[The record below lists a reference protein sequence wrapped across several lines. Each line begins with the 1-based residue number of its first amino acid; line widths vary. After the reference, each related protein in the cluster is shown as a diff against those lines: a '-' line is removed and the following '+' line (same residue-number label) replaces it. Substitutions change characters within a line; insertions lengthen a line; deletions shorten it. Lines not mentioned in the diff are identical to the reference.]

1 MADAAPQGQAPAA
14 QPAPRPMSQDER
26 GVPDPVL
33 RIQSILDA
41 EKAPPAE
48 QAAPANSVAAA
59 AEQVQEHTEAQP
71 EGDAP
76 AAPNRQVE
84 GEEPTTEDAR
94 RVAEIPLDQL
104 EAIELDVTVK
114 GEDGKDIAEKQS
126 IKALREGYMRQK
138 DYQRKTAEVARQ
150 RDAVGEQVR
159 QAVESERTAYQT
171 QLQQM
176 QALLIETAAP
186 ELKDVNW
193 NDLAANNAFEYVR
206 LRNRADQIAQA
217 LSKIQASQKE
227 LTAKQE
233 AEQAATKQKIIA
245 KAQAELQEGIP
256 GWNDALYQTL
266 MKSSEKHGFKAEEV
280 ATWADARAI
289 KLLHKAYL
297 YDQLQADKSAPPADK
312 RVVVPPKVVR
322 PGTVQNVNQ
331 RQQQEQGAMKRLQGS
346 GKIEDAAAVI
356 RSRLG

>member
-1 MADAAPQGQAPAA
+1 MAEGQAAPAA
-14 QPAPRPMSQDER
+14 QPAPRPVSQDER

-33 RIQSILDA
+33 KIQAILDA
-41 EKAPPAE
+41 EKAPEQPA
-48 QAAPANSVAAA
+48 
-59 AEQVQEHTEAQP
+59 
-71 EGDAP
+71 AP
-76 AAPNRQVE
+76 AAPEQAPAQPEATPTEEAPAQTNKQVE
-84 GEEPTTEDAR
+84 GDEAPTEDAR
-94 RVAEIPLDQL
+94 RTAEIPLDQL

-114 GEDGKDIAEKQS
+114 GEDGVDIAEKQT

-150 RDAVGEQVR
+150 RDAVGESVR
-159 QAVESERTAYQT
+159 QAVESERSAYQT

-176 QALLIETAAP
+176 QALLVETVAP

-217 LSKIQASQKE
+217 LSQVQ
-227 LTAKQE
+227 AKQQE
-233 AEQAATKQKIIA
+233 VSAKQRTEQDAARKTLAA
-245 KAQAELQEGIP
+245 KAREELEAGIP

-266 MKSSEKHGFKAEEV
+266 MKSGEKHGFKPEEV
-280 ATWADARAI
+280 ATWVDARAI
-289 KLLHKAYL
+289 KLLHKAHL
-297 YDQLQADKSAPPADK
+297 YDQLQADKTQPAASK
-312 RVVVPPKVVR
+312 KVVVPPKVVK
-322 PGTVQNVNQ
+322 PGTVQATNP
-331 RQQQEQGAMKRLQGS
+331 RQQQEQGAMKRLQSS